1 MEKKVENV
9 LDFAENF
16 VRIDFAKLSVLPKEN
31 TCHRGVNTL
40 TNSLKI

>member
-16 VRIDFAKLSVLPKEN
+16 VRIDFVKLSVLPKEN
-31 TCHRGVNTL
+31 TCHRG
-40 TNSLKI
+40 SIR